1 MDRYGKRM
9 GAPLYLNSLNQFVN
23 ILLEVIMKIYLIRHG
38 HADHNLG
45 FRTHG
50 EKAYSSTEYYNS
62 ALTELGHEQTISV
75 GEKFEGRIP
84 VDRIYCSPL
93 KRCIESARNIFGMK
107 KILYLWDGL
116 VETKGP
122 YPCNHRPPVEEIRAS
137 YERVNLENVSPDWNN
152 LEPLEDWRD
161 GTEGLIALKKRATRC
176 FEAISAE
183 AQADGLE
190 AIAIVTHCDWIYAII
205 GTKIKNA
212 EVVAIES

>member
-1 MDRYGKRM
+1 M
-9 GAPLYLNSLNQFVN
+9 LNSLNPSYEYFIRSN
-23 ILLEVIMKIYLIRHG
+23 MKIYLIRHG

-45 FRTHG
+45 FQRRG
-50 EKAYSSTEYYNS
+50 EEAYSSTDYYNS

-93 KRCIESARNIFGMK
+93 KRCVETARNIFGGK

-137 YERVNLENVSPDWNN
+137 YPRVNLENVSPDWNN
-152 LEPLEDWRD
+152 LEPVEDWRD
-161 GTEGLIALKKRATRC
+161 GTEGLIALKKRAKRC

-190 AIAIVTHCDWIYAII
+190 AIAIVTHCDWIYTII